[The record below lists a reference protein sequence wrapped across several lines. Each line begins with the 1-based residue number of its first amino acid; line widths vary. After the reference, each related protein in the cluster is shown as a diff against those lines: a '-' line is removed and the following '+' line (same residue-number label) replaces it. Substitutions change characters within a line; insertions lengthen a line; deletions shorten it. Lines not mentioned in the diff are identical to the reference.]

1 MDPNPESPI
10 EAAQGPALSLRSVTK
25 AFGGLVA
32 VDGIDLDV
40 VHGQRL
46 GLLGPNGAGKTTLF
60 NLVAG
65 DMRPTS
71 GTIEIGGVDCT
82 MLASRHRA
90 AMGVA
95 RTYQRTRLFGGL
107 TVTDNLYLAQT
118 GKSGRHR
125 ALWKSEEDEL
135 LREKAAAAA
144 AKVWLGKRKDDTVD
158 DLSHGE
164 RRQLEVAMA
173 LVTEPSILL
182 LDEPASGLSQGE
194 RENLTQLLLGLPRVD
209 SGPHR
214 ARHGC
219 RPPGGRANR
228 GHVRWED
235 GGLGHDGGDPATP
248 SSMRSIS
255 ANPAKT
261 DGRPTAPGR
270 HAPGRVW
277 PVDGPRRALL
287 LDGNRVG
294 GDHRAQ
300 RHGEDDPVQG
310 DHGTGQAD
318 PRRWFSTATI

>member
-1 MDPNPESPI
+1 MDPNPEVPI
-10 EAAQGPALSLRSVTK
+10 EAPQGHALSLRSVTK

-32 VDGIDLDV
+32 VDGVDLDV

-71 GTIEIGGVDCT
+71 GTVEIGGVDCT

-107 TVTDNLYLAQT
+107 PVIDNLYLAQT

-135 LREKAAAAA
+135 LRAKAAEAA
-144 AKVWLGKRKDDTVD
+144 AKVWLGKRKDDMVD

-173 LVTEPSILL
+173 LVTNPSILL

-194 RENLTQLLLGLPRVD
+194 RENLTQLLLGLPRELTLVLIEHD
-209 SGPHR
+209 MDVALRAAERIVVMSDGKMVASGTTEEI
-214 ARHGC
+214 RHDPIVHEIYLGE
-219 RPPGGRANR
+219 PG
-228 GHVRWED
+228 E
-235 GGLGHDGGDPATP
+235 P
-248 SSMRSIS
+248 
-255 ANPAKT
+255 
-261 DGRPTAPGR
+261 
-270 HAPGRVW
+270 
-277 PVDGPRRALL
+277 
-287 LDGNRVG
+287 
-294 GDHRAQ
+294 
-300 RHGEDDPVQG
+300 
-310 DHGTGQAD
+310 
-318 PRRWFSTATI
+318 

>member
-1 MDPNPESPI
+1 MDPNPDVLI
-10 EAAQGPALSLRSVTK
+10 EAPQGHALSLRSVTK

-135 LREKAAAAA
+135 LREKAAGAA

-194 RENLTQLLLGLPRVD
+194 RENLTQLLLGLPRELTLVLIEHD
-209 SGPHR
+209 MDVALRAAERIVVMSDGKMVASGSTEEI
-214 ARHGC
+214 RHDPIVHEIYLGE
-219 RPPGGRANR
+219 PG
-228 GHVRWED
+228 E
-235 GGLGHDGGDPATP
+235 
-248 SSMRSIS
+248 
-255 ANPAKT
+255 
-261 DGRPTAPGR
+261 
-270 HAPGRVW
+270 
-277 PVDGPRRALL
+277 
-287 LDGNRVG
+287 
-294 GDHRAQ
+294 
-300 RHGEDDPVQG
+300 E
-310 DHGTGQAD
+310 
-318 PRRWFSTATI
+318 

>member
-135 LREKAAAAA
+135 LREKAAGGSEGLA
-144 AKVWLGKRKDDTVD
+144 
-158 DLSHGE
+158 
-164 RRQLEVAMA
+164 RQ
-173 LVTEPSILL
+173 T
-182 LDEPASGLSQGE
+182 QG
-194 RENLTQLLLGLPRVD
+194 
-209 SGPHR
+209 
-214 ARHGC
+214 
-219 RPPGGRANR
+219 
-228 GHVRWED
+228 
-235 GGLGHDGGDPATP
+235 
-248 SSMRSIS
+248 
-255 ANPAKT
+255 
-261 DGRPTAPGR
+261 
-270 HAPGRVW
+270 
-277 PVDGPRRALL
+277 
-287 LDGNRVG
+287 
-294 GDHRAQ
+294 
-300 RHGEDDPVQG
+300 
-310 DHGTGQAD
+310 
-318 PRRWFSTATI
+318 

>member
-1 MDPNPESPI
+1 MDPNSNVPI
-10 EAAQGPALSLRSVTK
+10 KAPQGPALSLRLVTK

-65 DMRPTS
+65 DMRPSS
-71 GTIEIGGVDCT
+71 GTIEIRGVDCT

-107 TVTDNLYLAQT
+107 TVVDNLYLAQT

-125 ALWKSEEDEL
+125 ALWRSETDEL
-135 LREKAAAAA
+135 LRENAEGAA
-144 AKVWLGKRKDDTVD
+144 AKVWLGKRKDDLVD

-173 LVTEPSILL
+173 LVTDPSILL

-194 RENLTQLLLGLPRVD
+194 RENLTQLLLGLPRELTLVLIEHD
-209 SGPHR
+209 MDVALRAAERIVVMSDGKIVASGTTEEI
-214 ARHGC
+214 RHDPIVHEIYLGE
-219 RPPGGRANR
+219 PG
-228 GHVRWED
+228 E
-235 GGLGHDGGDPATP
+235 
-248 SSMRSIS
+248 
-255 ANPAKT
+255 
-261 DGRPTAPGR
+261 
-270 HAPGRVW
+270 
-277 PVDGPRRALL
+277 
-287 LDGNRVG
+287 
-294 GDHRAQ
+294 
-300 RHGEDDPVQG
+300 E
-310 DHGTGQAD
+310 
-318 PRRWFSTATI
+318 

>member
-10 EAAQGPALSLRSVTK
+10 EAPQGHALSLRSVTK

-71 GTIEIGGVDCT
+71 GTIEIEGVDCT

-125 ALWKSEEDEL
+125 ALWKSEEDES
-135 LREKAAAAA
+135 LREKAAASGSEGVA
-144 AKVWLGKRKDDTVD
+144 
-158 DLSHGE
+158 
-164 RRQLEVAMA
+164 RQ
-173 LVTEPSILL
+173 T
-182 LDEPASGLSQGE
+182 QG
-194 RENLTQLLLGLPRVD
+194 
-209 SGPHR
+209 
-214 ARHGC
+214 
-219 RPPGGRANR
+219 
-228 GHVRWED
+228 
-235 GGLGHDGGDPATP
+235 
-248 SSMRSIS
+248 
-255 ANPAKT
+255 
-261 DGRPTAPGR
+261 
-270 HAPGRVW
+270 
-277 PVDGPRRALL
+277 
-287 LDGNRVG
+287 
-294 GDHRAQ
+294 
-300 RHGEDDPVQG
+300 
-310 DHGTGQAD
+310 
-318 PRRWFSTATI
+318 

>member
-1 MDPNPESPI
+1 MSSTAN
-10 EAAQGPALSLRSVTK
+10 
-25 AFGGLVA
+25 
-32 VDGIDLDV
+32 
-40 VHGQRL
+40 L

-194 RENLTQLLLGLPRVD
+194 RENLTQLLLGLPGVD

-219 RPPGGRANR
+219 RPPRCRANR

-235 GGLGHDGGDPATP
+235 GGLGHDGGDPA
-248 SSMRSIS
+248 
-255 ANPAKT
+255 
-261 DGRPTAPGR
+261 RP
-270 HAPGRVW
+270 
-277 PVDGPRRALL
+277 
-287 LDGNRVG
+287 
-294 GDHRAQ
+294 HR
-300 RHGEDDPVQG
+300 P
-310 DHGTGQAD
+310 
-318 PRRWFSTATI
+318 

>member
-1 MDPNPESPI
+1 MGPNPKVPI
-10 EAAQGPALSLRSVTK
+10 EETQGPALSLRSVTK

-32 VDGIDLDV
+32 VDGVDLDV

-65 DMRPTS
+65 DMRPSS

-82 MLASRHRA
+82 MLPSRHRA

-107 TVTDNLYLAQT
+107 TVVDNLYLAQT

-135 LREKAAAAA
+135 LREKAANAA
-144 AKVWLGKRKDDTVD
+144 AKVWLGKRKDDIVD

-173 LVTEPSILL
+173 LVTDPSILL

-194 RENLTQLLLGLPRVD
+194 RENLTQLLLGLPRELTLVLIEHD
-209 SGPHR
+209 MDVALRAAERIVVMSDGKMVASGTTEEI
-214 ARHGC
+214 RHDPIVHEIYLGE
-219 RPPGGRANR
+219 PG
-228 GHVRWED
+228 E
-235 GGLGHDGGDPATP
+235 
-248 SSMRSIS
+248 
-255 ANPAKT
+255 
-261 DGRPTAPGR
+261 
-270 HAPGRVW
+270 
-277 PVDGPRRALL
+277 
-287 LDGNRVG
+287 
-294 GDHRAQ
+294 
-300 RHGEDDPVQG
+300 E
-310 DHGTGQAD
+310 
-318 PRRWFSTATI
+318 

>member
-1 MDPNPESPI
+1 MGPNPEAPI
-10 EAAQGPALSLRSVTK
+10 EASQGHALRLQSVTK

-71 GTIEIGGVDCT
+71 GTIEIDGLDCT
-82 MLASRHRA
+82 MLGSRHRA
-90 AMGVA
+90 ALGVA

-107 TVTDNLYLAQT
+107 SVSDNLYLAQT

-125 ALWKSEEDEL
+125 ALRRSEEDEL
-135 LREKAAAAA
+135 LREKAAEAAT
-144 AKVWLGKRKDDTVD
+144 KVWLSKRNDDKAD

-194 RENLTQLLLGLPRVD
+194 RENLTQLLMGLPRELTLVLIEHD
-209 SGPHR
+209 MDVALRAAEHIVVMSDGKMVASGTTEEI
-214 ARHGC
+214 RH
-219 RPPGGRANR
+219 
-228 GHVRWED
+228 
-235 GGLGHDGGDPATP
+235 
-248 SSMRSIS
+248 
-255 ANPAKT
+255 
-261 DGRPTAPGR
+261 
-270 HAPGRVW
+270 
-277 PVDGPRRALL
+277 
-287 LDGNRVG
+287 
-294 GDHRAQ
+294 
-300 RHGEDDPVQG
+300 DPVVHEIYLG
-310 DHGTGQAD
+310 EAD
-318 PRRWFSTATI
+318 EER

>member
-1 MDPNPESPI
+1 VDPNPKVPI
-10 EAAQGPALSLRSVTK
+10 EAPQGPALSLRSVTK

-65 DMRPTS
+65 DMRPSS
-71 GTIEIGGVDCT
+71 GTIEIRGVDCT

-107 TVTDNLYLAQT
+107 TVVDNLYLAQT

-125 ALWKSEEDEL
+125 ALWRSEEDEL
-135 LREKAAAAA
+135 LREKAESAA
-144 AKVWLGKRKDDTVD
+144 AKVWLRKRKDDRVD

-173 LVTEPSILL
+173 LVTNPSILL

-194 RENLTQLLLGLPRVD
+194 RENLTQLLLGLPRDLTLVLIEHD
-209 SGPHR
+209 MDVALKAAEQIVVMSDGKMVASGTTEEI
-214 ARHGC
+214 RHDPIVHEIYLGE
-219 RPPGGRANR
+219 PG
-228 GHVRWED
+228 E
-235 GGLGHDGGDPATP
+235 
-248 SSMRSIS
+248 
-255 ANPAKT
+255 
-261 DGRPTAPGR
+261 
-270 HAPGRVW
+270 
-277 PVDGPRRALL
+277 
-287 LDGNRVG
+287 
-294 GDHRAQ
+294 
-300 RHGEDDPVQG
+300 E
-310 DHGTGQAD
+310 
-318 PRRWFSTATI
+318 

>member
-1 MDPNPESPI
+1 MDPNSQVPI
-10 EAAQGPALSLRSVTK
+10 EENPGPALSLRSVTK

-32 VDGIDLDV
+32 VDGVDLDV

-65 DMRPTS
+65 DMRPSS

-82 MLASRHRA
+82 MLPSRHRA

-107 TVTDNLYLAQT
+107 SIVDNLYLAQT

-135 LREKAAAAA
+135 LREKAAGAA
-144 AKVWLGKRKDDTVD
+144 AKVWLGKRNDDIVD

-173 LVTEPSILL
+173 LVTDPSILL

-194 RENLTQLLLGLPRVD
+194 RENLTQLLLGLPRELTLVLIEHD
-209 SGPHR
+209 MDVALRAAERIVVMSDGKMVASGTTEEI
-214 ARHGC
+214 RHDPIVHEIYLGE
-219 RPPGGRANR
+219 PG
-228 GHVRWED
+228 E
-235 GGLGHDGGDPATP
+235 
-248 SSMRSIS
+248 
-255 ANPAKT
+255 
-261 DGRPTAPGR
+261 
-270 HAPGRVW
+270 
-277 PVDGPRRALL
+277 
-287 LDGNRVG
+287 
-294 GDHRAQ
+294 
-300 RHGEDDPVQG
+300 E
-310 DHGTGQAD
+310 
-318 PRRWFSTATI
+318 

>member
-40 VHGQRL
+40 VHGQRWVFSAPMGRGRPL
-46 GLLGPNGAGKTTLF
+46 FSISLRGTCDLPRGP
-60 NLVAG
+60 
-65 DMRPTS
+65 
-71 GTIEIGGVDCT
+71 
-82 MLASRHRA
+82 SRSEAWIARCSPRRRA

-135 LREKAAAAA
+135 LREKAAAA

-194 RENLTQLLLGLPRVD
+194 RENLTQLLLGLRGVD

-219 RPPGGRANR
+219 RPPRGRANR

-235 GGLGHDGGDPATP
+235 GGLGHDGGDPHDP
-248 SSMRSIS
+248 IVHEIYLGE
-255 ANPAKT
+255 P
-261 DGRPTAPGR
+261 
-270 HAPGRVW
+270 
-277 PVDGPRRALL
+277 
-287 LDGNRVG
+287 
-294 GDHRAQ
+294 
-300 RHGEDDPVQG
+300 GED
-310 DHGTGQAD
+310 
-318 PRRWFSTATI
+318 